1 MNDVGHYQRTEVYR
15 TGGGVTTHR
24 GVDPVTGL
32 AVLIYDFPGRP
43 LVGPGDIDSDAVP
56 AILAASFD
64 GERGG
69 LVAAIPTGATLV
81 APGESVVD
89 DRFVL
94 QTLQALRDA
103 ARAGVVHG
111 DLGAERLLFADG
123 RVLVEGYGVP
133 WAGPREGTG
142 EGADRAPSRSA
153 VLRRD
158 LQATV
163 AALIRLAGDNLSSEV
178 LVALRGATATGTN
191 PPPDAERLFG
201 VVRRLSGGAVTVPSA
216 GFSELTL
223 PVSAAPDSAST
234 TPGTAPGAAS
244 EPGPDDALELP
255 DASDLDHEIGAAP
268 GVAPSL
274 TATRTDV
281 RVDPAV
287 HQGQRDDG
295 ARHAT
300 DPDPITLASDPGLV
314 APSTRPP
321 KDSDPGF
328 VKDLP
333 PGATYRPGNLDGAMR
348 PAPIRLDRLD
358 DGGARRRSWR
368 GPALLL
374 LLVIVAG
381 GAAYMAVL
389 AQRANRQ
396 AIGGSGIV
404 RHVVDV
410 RVAPAN
416 LPPVSLVVD
425 QSPSGSSFRPGTV
438 IGSVPRRVVFDAT
451 GTWVVHAAFQGRTS
465 DRVTVRVPEDRTLTL
480 TFPPAA
486 EERP

>member
-15 TGGGVTTHR
+15 TGDGITTHR

-43 LVGPGDIDSDAVP
+43 LAGPGDVDSDAVP
-56 AILAASFD
+56 SILATSFD
-64 GERGG
+64 GTRGA
-69 LVAAIPTGATLV
+69 LVAAFPTGASLV
-81 APGESVVD
+81 ARGESVVD

-94 QTLQALRDA
+94 QTLQALRDC
-103 ARAGVVHG
+103 ARAGLVHG
-111 DLGAERLLFADG
+111 ALGTERLLFASG

-133 WAGPREGTG
+133 WGAG
-142 EGADRAPSRSA
+142 GASSGQTPSRA
-153 VLRRD
+153 AALRRD

-163 AALIRLAGDNLSSEV
+163 AALLDLAGDNLSSEV
-178 LVALRGATATGTN
+178 VVALRGAVATGTN
-191 PPPDAERLFG
+191 PPPDAERLYG
-201 VVRRLSGGAVTVPSA
+201 VVRRLSGGVVTVPPA
-216 GFSELTL
+216 GFAELTL
-223 PVSAAPDSAST
+223 PVAAAPADTAPAAPDTQS
-234 TPGTAPGAAS
+234 G
-244 EPGPDDALELP
+244 DALVLE
-255 DASDLDHEIGAAP
+255 DATVDDREIGARP
-268 GVAPSL
+268 GIGPSL

-287 HQGQRDDG
+287 FDQSEGD
-295 ARHAT
+295 AERHAA

-314 APSTRPP
+314 ARSVRSP

-333 PGATYRPGNLDGAMR
+333 PGATYRPGNLDGALR
-348 PAPIRLDRLD
+348 PAPIRLDRLE

-374 LLVIVAG
+374 LLVVVAG

-396 AIGGSGIV
+396 TIGGSSIV

-410 RVAPAN
+410 RVDPAN

-425 QSPSGSSFRPGTV
+425 QSPNGSSFRAGTV

-465 DRVTVRVPEDRTLTL
+465 DRVTLRVPEDRTLTL

-486 EERP
+486 AEQP

>member
-43 LVGPGDIDSDAVP
+43 LAGPGDIDSDTVP

-111 DLGAERLLFADG
+111 DLGAERLLFAGG
-123 RVLVEGYGVP
+123 RVLVEGFGVP
-133 WAGPREGTG
+133 WAGARAGSEGS
-142 EGADRAPSRSA
+142 ADRAPGRSA

-163 AALIRLAGDNLSSEV
+163 AALIHLAGDNLSTEV
-178 LVALRGATATGTN
+178 LVALRGAAASGTN
-191 PPPDAERLFG
+191 PPPDADRLYG

-223 PVSAAPDSAST
+223 PVSAASAGAPTASDT
-234 TPGTAPGAAS
+234 TTDPTADRGR
-244 EPGPDDALELP
+244 DDALDLP
-255 DASDLDHEIGAAP
+255 DASDVDHEIGAAP

-287 HQGQRDDG
+287 PHRAGGDG
-295 ARHAT
+295 RHVA

-314 APSTRPP
+314 ARATRSP

-368 GPALLL
+368 GPALLA

-425 QSPSGSSFRPGTV
+425 QSPSGSSFRAGTV

-465 DRVTVRVPEDRTLTL
+465 DRVTLRVPEDRTLTL

-486 EERP
+486 DEQP